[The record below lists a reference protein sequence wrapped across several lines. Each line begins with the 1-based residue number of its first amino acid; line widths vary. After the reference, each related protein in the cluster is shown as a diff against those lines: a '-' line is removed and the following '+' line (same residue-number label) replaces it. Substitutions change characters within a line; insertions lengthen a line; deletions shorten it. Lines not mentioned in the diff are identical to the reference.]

1 MTLSKRFTVGSIMRM
16 NWPLCL
22 KKLGLTCRVSFLR
35 TFITSLLSGYLMDQ
49 KLGPSESVR
58 WLVWFPSPACLLL
71 AQCLQVPLSLTW
83 EVMPEGKEEARQIPL
98 RLVL

>member
-1 MTLSKRFTVGSIMRM
+1 MFKEVGSYLQGELPQHIHY
-16 NWPLCL
+16 
-22 KKLGLTCRVSFLR
+22 
-35 TFITSLLSGYLMDQ
+35 LSSHGYLMDQ